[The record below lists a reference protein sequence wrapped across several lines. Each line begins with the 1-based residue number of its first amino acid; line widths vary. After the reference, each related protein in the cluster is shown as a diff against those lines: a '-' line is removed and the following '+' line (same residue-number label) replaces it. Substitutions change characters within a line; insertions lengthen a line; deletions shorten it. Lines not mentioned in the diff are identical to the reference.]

1 MADEVMTD
9 EVMAADARRYDPGE
23 TLEEVARHMRAE
35 FARHGKPQVW
45 TCRVRDVL
53 NMFADRIELA
63 AARER
68 RMRER

>member
-1 MADEVMTD
+1 MADEVTADEVMTV
-9 EVMAADARRYDPGE
+9 EATRYDPGE

-45 TCRVRDVL
+45 TSRVRDVL

-68 RMRER
+68 RTRD